1 MPNPA
6 MREARAYKPPTAKV
20 APVFQTDVKGNGGKG
35 GPLTAQTVTGALK
48 AQDAIATAPRPVA
61 QAQVGAQPADDPLNN
76 PSRDISLSTAQTR
89 LQNRTAKVNATIN
102 DAGG

>member
-48 AQDAIATAPRPVA
+48 AQDAIATAQQPVPRYLAVN
-61 QAQVGAQPADDPLNN
+61 GADAPPEPHSEGERDD
-76 PSRDISLSTAQTR
+76 Q
-89 LQNRTAKVNATIN
+89 
-102 DAGG
+102 